1 MTPLWFLIA
10 AAGATAVRAM
20 LHSINTEVPWGILVV
35 NLGGSFVLGLL
46 IGADAATV
54 PVAIGGVGTLTT
66 WSGFITG
73 LLDESQKRSH
83 IVLNLAVSLGGGV
96 VLAWAGLQLG
106 G

>member
-1 MTPLWFLIA
+1 MTPVWFLLA
-10 AAGATAVRAM
+10 ATGATAVRAM

-73 LLDESQKRSH
+73 LLEESPNRSR
-83 IVLNLAVSLGGGV
+83 IALNLVVSIGGGV
-96 VLAWAGLQLG
+96 ILAWAGLQLG

>member
-1 MTPLWFLIA
+1 MWFLIA
-10 AAGATAVRAM
+10 ATGATAVRAM
-20 LHSINTEVPWGILVV
+20 LHSIDTDVPWGILAV

-73 LLDESQKRSH
+73 LLETPQERTS
-83 IVLNLAVSLGGGV
+83 IVLNLAVSIGGGV
-96 VLAWAGLQLG
+96 GLAWAGLQLG
-106 G
+106 A

>member
-1 MTPLWFLIA
+1 
-10 AAGATAVRAM
+10 M
-20 LHSINTEVPWGILVV
+20 LHSINTEVPWGILAV
-35 NLGGSFVLGLL
+35 NLGGSFVMGLL

-73 LLDESQKRSH
+73 LLEEQQERSR
-83 IVLNLAVSLGGGV
+83 IVLNLVVSIGGGV
-96 VLAWAGLQLG
+96 TLAWAGLHLG